1 MSDIKTLTVRLPIS
15 IYERAAGL
23 AKARGRSMNRLVQDA
38 LRLLDSQE
46 SEKRLFD
53 DFTRIA
59 EADGGGNRRRICSRS
74 ASRNPWRMNLR
85 QPKERGF
92 FSPDKAY
99 PAGHA
104 K

>member
-59 EADGGGNRRRICSRS
+59 EADGG
-74 ASRNPWRMNLR
+74 
-85 QPKERGF
+85 ETDVGF
-92 FSPDKAY
+92 ALE
-99 PAGHA
+99 AQAEILGA
-104 K
+104 